1 AVGRPVK
8 KMSFESVQ
16 EMFSRVAGE
25 CGAETAIEHAGRRV
39 SYNELEAES
48 NRLANFLIEGGVGRG
63 TMVALFTA
71 DPVRVITGI
80 LGVLK
85 AGAVF
90 VPLDPT
96 FPEQRLRVMS
106 EQVEPQ
112 WYVSE
117 TKYLEQLRGNGKRTV
132 CLDGQTKDYQRT
144 QAPVL
149 KSDPEA
155 PCSIYFTS
163 GSTGKPKAILGRLK

>member
-1 AVGRPVK
+1 
-8 KMSFESVQ
+8 MSFESAQ

-39 SYNELEAES
+39 SYRELEAES

-96 FPEQRLRVMS
+96 FP
-106 EQVEPQ
+106 
-112 WYVSE
+112 
-117 TKYLEQLRGNGKRTV
+117 
-132 CLDGQTKDYQRT
+132 
-144 QAPVL
+144 
-149 KSDPEA
+149 
-155 PCSIYFTS
+155 
-163 GSTGKPKAILGRLK
+163 